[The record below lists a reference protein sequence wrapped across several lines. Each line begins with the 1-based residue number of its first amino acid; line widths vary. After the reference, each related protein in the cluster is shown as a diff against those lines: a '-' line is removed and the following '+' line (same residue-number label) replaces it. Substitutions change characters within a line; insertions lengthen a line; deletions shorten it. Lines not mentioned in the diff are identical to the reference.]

1 LGYCSVSDVRLL
13 RGVSADV
20 LGDADIGVL
29 IDLSDQQ
36 IRDDLDDFSEPAP
49 TRIRHLSGA
58 SNGNQDLS
66 AS

>member
-1 LGYCSVSDVRLL
+1 MFW
-13 RGVSADV
+13 
-20 LGDADIGVL
+20 GDAEIGVL

-36 IRDDLDDFSEPAP
+36 IRDDLDDFSKPAP